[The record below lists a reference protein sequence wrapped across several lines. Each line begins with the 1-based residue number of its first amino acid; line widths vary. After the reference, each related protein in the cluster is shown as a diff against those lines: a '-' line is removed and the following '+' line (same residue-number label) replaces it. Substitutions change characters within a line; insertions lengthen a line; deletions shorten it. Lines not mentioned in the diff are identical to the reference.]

1 MNIVKRFSDSL
12 SVIWKDFKGLGI
24 FEKAFLIFG
33 SIVSFSFISGLLYL
47 CYCFYWGL
55 RDYFSPGASLFIASI
70 APTFFACFFILIL
83 VNSLFDEPSRKK
95 TTNELLQ
102 ELIDQNNSSKR

>member
-12 SVIWKDFKGLGI
+12 NEIWEVFKGFGI
-24 FEKAFLIFG
+24 FAKAFTIFILIFNFFG
-33 SIVSFSFISGLLYL
+33 ISLLLYL
-47 CYCFYWGL
+47 SYGFYWWL

-70 APTFFACFFILIL
+70 APAGFACLFVMILIHAY
-83 VNSLFDEPSRKK
+83 FFEPSPKEK

-102 ELIDQNNSSKR
+102 EVVD